1 MCGCREKQARQ
12 AYGPCEVCG
21 MVRGDWTPKHVTY
34 CGTCKAWI
42 CDACWG
48 NLRDRAIAAV
58 KRWLQG
64 GLAHAD
70 HQR

>member
-1 MCGCREKQARQ
+1 
-12 AYGPCEVCG
+12 